1 MTASRPR
8 HVLAPGVATFLA
20 AFLWMAIHS
29 GLGAQEPDSPVLAII
44 DVQRV
49 LRESIAVKL
58 LSREIEERKRQ
69 YQGELRKKEA
79 ALRKADQ
86 ELARQRS
93 ILSAGVYAQKR
104 GELEQKVA
112 THQREARKRKRGLE
126 QLFASGMTKV
136 RNELTKIAKEI
147 AEERGLDLI
156 LSKATVVIVKPKFEI
171 TKDAVIQLNARLPEV
186 PLAQELN

>member
-1 MTASRPR
+1 MAASWPR
-8 HVLAPGVATFLA
+8 HVLAPGVAVLLA

-29 GLGAQEPDSPVLAII
+29 GLGAQEPNSPVFAII

-49 LRESIAVKL
+49 FSESIAVKA
-58 LSREIEERKRQ
+58 LSRDIEERKAQ
-69 YQGELRKKEA
+69 YQGELRKKEE

-93 ILSAGVYAQKR
+93 ILSAEVYAQKR
-104 GELEQKVA
+104 GELERKVA

-126 QLFASGMTKV
+126 QLFARGMSKV
-136 RNELTKIAKEI
+136 RNELAKIAQEI

-156 LSKATVVIVKPKFEI
+156 LSKASVVIVKPKFEI
-171 TKDAVIQLNARLPEV
+171 TKEAVSRLNARLPEV

>member
-1 MTASRPR
+1 MTASWPR

-29 GLGAQEPDSPVLAII
+29 GLGAQEPNSPVFAII

-49 LRESIAVKL
+49 FSESTAVKS
-58 LSREIEERKRQ
+58 LSRDIEEIKRQ
-69 YQGELRKKEA
+69 YQGELRKKEEV
-79 ALRKADQ
+79 LRKADQ

-93 ILSAGVYAQKR
+93 ILSAEVYAQKR
-104 GELEQKVA
+104 GELEQTVA

-126 QLFASGMTKV
+126 QLFASGMSKV
-136 RNELTKIAKEI
+136 RNELAKIAQEI

-156 LSKATVVIVKPKFEI
+156 LSKASVVIVKPKFEI
-171 TKDAVIQLNARLPEV
+171 TKEAVSRLNARLPEV

>member
-1 MTASRPR
+1 MAASWPR
-8 HVLAPGVATFLA
+8 HVLAPGAGTLLA

-29 GLGAQEPDSPVLAII
+29 SLGAQDPGPPVFAII
-44 DVQRV
+44 DIQRV
-49 LRESIAVKL
+49 LRESIAVKS
-58 LSREIEERKRQ
+58 LSRDIEEKKGR
-69 YQGELRKKEA
+69 YQGELRKKEE
-79 ALRKADQ
+79 ALREADQ

-93 ILSAGVYAQKR
+93 ILSAEVYAQKR

-126 QLFASGMTKV
+126 QLFASGMSKV
-136 RNELTKIAKEI
+136 RNELAKIAKEI

-171 TKDAVIQLNARLPEV
+171 TKEAVNRLNARLPEV

>member
-1 MTASRPR
+1 
-8 HVLAPGVATFLA
+8 LAQGVATFLA

-29 GLGAQEPDSPVLAII
+29 GLGAQKPDSPVFAII
-44 DVQRV
+44 DVQKV
-49 LRESIAVKL
+49 LRESIAVKS
-58 LSREIEERKRQ
+58 LSREIEERKGQ

-79 ALRKADQ
+79 ALREADQ

-171 TKDAVIQLNARLPEV
+171 TKEAVIQLNARLPEV

>member
-1 MTASRPR
+1 MAAHWPR
-8 HVLAPGVATFLA
+8 HVLAPGVATLLA
-20 AFLWMAIHS
+20 ALLWMAIHS
-29 GLGAQEPDSPVLAII
+29 GLGAQEPKSPVFAII
-44 DVQRV
+44 DIQRV

-58 LSREIEERKRQ
+58 LSRDIEERKGQ
-69 YQGELRKKEA
+69 YQGELRKKEV

-93 ILSAGVYAQKR
+93 ILSAEVFAQKR

-126 QLFASGMTKV
+126 QLFASGMNRV
-136 RNELTKIAKEI
+136 RSELAKIAKEI

-156 LSKATVVIVKPKFEI
+156 LFKATVVVVKPKFEI
-171 TKDAVIQLNARLPEV
+171 TKEAVNRLNARLPKV

>member
-29 GLGAQEPDSPVLAII
+29 GLGAQKPDSPVFAII